1 MKKNRMRICGKN
13 TNTLPT
19 PAKMPSLSKLRKR
32 PSGND
37 CVLSVPSSPMPNSM
51 PFMNGSAQEN
61 TAWKIK
67 NINIASSAKPK
78 IGCST
83 TPSMASSRASVVRGI
98 TTQAANMSR
107 TAWCKSPATGS
118 GSWRVSGLSSVFSSA
133 FTPSRRVAIVS
144 TTSMPSVALSA
155 ATSMVMPRRFAA
167 SIMFSAKII
176 GLPKRIAS
184 STKRKCR
191 RKLVASATQTIR
203 SGAGSSAS
211 SPRQT
216 ARVIASSGLVALRL

>member
-37 CVLSVPSSPMPNSM
+37 CVLRAPSSPIPNSM
-51 PFMNGSAQEN
+51 PFMKGSAQEN

-83 TPSMASSRASVVRGI
+83 TPSMASSRASVVRGMI
-98 TTQAANMSR
+98 TQAANISR

-118 GSWRVSGLSSVFSSA
+118 GNWRVRGLSSVCSSA
-133 FTPSRRVAIVS
+133 FTPSRRVVS

-167 SIMFSAKII
+167 SIMFSAKIM
-176 GLPKRIAS
+176 GRPKRIAS